1 MLDDRSNKIQDSLR
15 AADEARNEAESSA
28 EKVEQEL
35 TKARKEGQNLISDAR
50 QAAGQLRETELS
62 KAKKEAD
69 SLIEKAKGEIVQ
81 EKNFAL
87 QELRREFS
95 GLAILVAEKIVRK
108 SLNEKDHQDLID
120 DLINDVIPSEL
131 DK

>member
-1 MLDDRSNKIQDSLR
+1 MSESL
-15 AADEARNEAESSA
+15 STHQS
-28 EKVEQEL
+28 VCF
-35 TKARKEGQNLISDAR
+35 
-50 QAAGQLRETELS
+50 ELS

-120 DLINDVIPSEL
+120 DIINDVIPTEL

>member
-1 MLDDRSNKIQDSLR
+1 M
-15 AADEARNEAESSA
+15 
-28 EKVEQEL
+28 
-35 TKARKEGQNLISDAR
+35 
-50 QAAGQLRETELS
+50 
-62 KAKKEAD
+62 
-69 SLIEKAKGEIVQ
+69 
-81 EKNFAL
+81 AL

-120 DLINDVIPSEL
+120 DIINDVIPTEL